1 MARKESKKFITRCL
15 EGKERKSDYRR
26 AALPENRWN
35 LFWAILK
42 GRFGRLVLLNFLIV
56 VFFAP
61 VIGIIIY
68 RALAIVAQEG
78 LGPYGAGLL
87 VGYPVNPN
95 IIGYAE
101 RNFLYNDTVFFS
113 LMIPASA
120 LAAVGLS
127 GGMYLVRVLVT
138 TNGIFSFRDFW
149 LGVKRSYLPSLGASL
164 LFTFIL
170 FIAQLTGNYANLY
183 VALASP
189 SSGWLIASKVIGYL
203 VMSVFLL
210 IAMWMVA
217 LGSSFRLGFWRL
229 FKSAVSLTIGTFPQ
243 TVFFAAIGVSP
254 VFLVLFTSG
263 FWLAIGM
270 ALYIIFGFSFCLL
283 VWGSFTQWAFDRFLV
298 PETEEE
304 KPQTAKKT
312 PSAQNQPLS
321 EDARRR
327 LLISHGKSRLMSCP
341 VMPVEEGEDLFQLPE
356 NFCRADL
363 NRVALSRKSMGEEAE
378 KYRAAHKN
386 DERYVS
392 YNKNFEE
399 REKAL
404 GGGKKKPSKK
414 RPKMLNK
421 R

>member
-1 MARKESKKFITRCL
+1 MARKESKQFITRSL
-15 EGKERKSDYRR
+15 EGKERKTDYRR
-26 AALPENRWN
+26 AAVPENRWN

-42 GRFGRLVLLNFLIV
+42 GRFGRLVLMNFLIV

-87 VGYPVNPN
+87 IGYPVNPT

-113 LMIPASA
+113 LLIPASA
-120 LAAVGLS
+120 LAAVGIS

-149 LGVKRSYLPSLGASL
+149 LGVKRTYLPSLGASL

-170 FIAQLTGNYANLY
+170 FAAQLTGNYANLY

-189 SSGWLIASKVIGYL
+189 SAGWMIASKVIGYL
-203 VMSVFLL
+203 VMSLFLL
-210 IAMWMVA
+210 VCLWMVA
-217 LGSSFRLGFWRL
+217 LGSSFKLGAWRL
-229 FKSAVSLTIGTFPQ
+229 FRSAVSLTVGTFPQ
-243 TVFFAAIGVSP
+243 TVFFAAIGIAP
-254 VFLVLFTSG
+254 VFLALFTSG

-270 ALYIIFGFSFCLL
+270 AFYIIFGFSFCLL
-283 VWGSFTQWAFDRFLV
+283 VWGSFTQWAFDKFLMPAV
-298 PETEEE
+298 EEE
-304 KPQTAKKT
+304 KPAEKKGAK
-312 PSAQNQPLS
+312 PQDAPLS
-321 EDARRR
+321 ADARRR
-327 LLISHGKSRLMSCP
+327 LLISQGKSKFLSRP
-341 VMPVEEGEDLFQLPE
+341 VMPVEEGKELYQLPE
-356 NFCRADL
+356 NFRREDL
-363 NRVALSRKSMGEEAE
+363 RRVSESRKSLGEEAE
-378 KYRAAHKN
+378 NYRRAHAG
-386 DERYVS
+386 DERIVE

-404 GGGKKKPSKK
+404 GGGKKKPPKK
-414 RPKMLNK
+414 PPKMLNK